1 MENDMKELS
10 GVKLHCAFEKAVDV
24 VDLVEHPRNPNKHG
38 DKQIA
43 LLAKI
48 IACEQLDKKCRAIE
62 IDPNYVAVA
71 LERYVDATGK
81 EPVLLNARD

>member
-1 MENDMKELS
+1 MCIRD
-10 GVKLHCAFEKAVDV
+10 
-24 VDLVEHPRNPNKHG
+24 R
-38 DKQIA
+38 
-43 LLAKI
+43 I